1 MNLTMTQKVNR
12 FSSKFLENLRE
23 NPNSLYMAIIIAA
36 LVAFE
41 VFNFSTTDFAL
52 RGMFGSQSAVGM
64 SWSTILALAFCGMD
78 FAGIARLLAP
88 RGAETESRDT
98 WFLLGAWVLA
108 AAMNAGLTWWGIS
121 IAVYNQ
127 PVDIAL
133 ILDPMTFV
141 TAVPV
146 LVAVMVWVIR
156 ILIIGTLVSSL
167 NKAFYSKQPKKEPV
181 RQQPFGF
188 RPGAQA
194 VPAGYRPIPSQAR
207 AQQESNYR

>member
-1 MNLTMTQKVNR
+1 M
-12 FSSKFLENLRE
+12 ENLRE
-23 NPNSLYMAIIIAA
+23 RPDTISMSIIIAA

-52 RGMFGSQSAVGM
+52 HGMFGSQSVGWI

-78 FAGIARLLAP
+78 FAGITRLLAP
-88 RGAETESRDT
+88 HQHETESRDG

-108 AAMNAGLTWWGIS
+108 AAMNAGLTWWAVS

-127 PVDIAL
+127 PVSSVL
-133 ILDPMTFV
+133 IFDPMTFV
-141 TAVPV
+141 TIVPV

-167 NKAFYSKQPKKEPV
+167 NKTINAQEPQKGQV
-181 RQQPFGF
+181 KQQPFGF
-188 RPGAQA
+188 RPGAQP
-194 VPAGYRPIPSQAR
+194 VPAGYKPIPSQAR
-207 AQQESNYR
+207 AQQDSYTR

>member
-12 FSSKFLENLRE
+12 FSSKLLDNLRQ
-23 NPNSLYMAIIIAA
+23 NPAGVSMAIIIAA
-36 LVAFE
+36 LAAFE

-52 RGMFGSQSAVGM
+52 RGMFGSQSAAGV

-88 RGAETESRDT
+88 READSDTRDS

-121 IAVYNQ
+121 LAVYNQ
-127 PVDIAL
+127 PVDTAL
-133 ILDPMTFV
+133 ILDPMIFV

-146 LVAVMVWVIR
+146 LVALIVWVIR
-156 ILIIGTLVSSL
+156 ILIIGTLVSSM
-167 NKAFYSKQPKKEPV
+167 NKVLYSKQPRKEPV

-188 RPGAQA
+188 RAGTQPA
-194 VPAGYRPIPSQAR
+194 PAGYRPIPNQAR
-207 AQQESNYR
+207 AQQETNYH

>member
-1 MNLTMTQKVNR
+1 MNLTMTQKVTR
-12 FSSKFLENLRE
+12 FSNKLLDSLRE
-23 NPNSLYMAIIIAA
+23 NPDSLYMAIIVAA

-52 RGMFGSQSAVGM
+52 QGMFGSQSAGGM

-88 RGAETESRDT
+88 RGEEAESRDS

-108 AAMNAGLTWWGIS
+108 AAMNAGLTWWAIS

-127 PVDIAL
+127 PVNTAL

-167 NKAFYSKQPKKEPV
+167 NKVLCSKQPKKEQIK
-181 RQQPFGF
+181 QQPFGF
-188 RPGAQA
+188 RPGVQT
-194 VPAGYRPIPSQAR
+194 VPAGYRPIPNQAQ
-207 AQQESNYR
+207 AEQDSNFR